1 MPAEAPTAGRVQSG
15 GLVYHGPTPPF
26 RAGFWI
32 VAPVIGMLAG
42 LLYGLIFDVELLVSG
57 IRGAFIG
64 APVLLYERGLLFQTW
79 RDLIRR
85 AATPIFVATTLAT
98 YIAMIAAGNAGAG
111 TVLHHAFG
119 YMPNPRVAMLMSDAG
134 LAYALGISAL
144 SAFVFRVRD
153 LIGPRVFANLLIGRY
168 HRPIREERIFLF
180 LDVAGS
186 TRFAEQHGDLA
197 AQRYLGAIFSALALP
212 VHRSRG
218 SIDDY
223 VGDMA
228 LVSWTM
234 KRGTREA
241 ACLRCVFDFAQV
253 IAGDAER
260 WVAEFGQV
268 PGFRAALHC
277 GSVVTA
283 EIGLERHKI
292 AYFGDTL
299 NSTSRLESVAKEL
312 GVSILVSGDLL
323 DRLGTLPSG
332 IIVEDLGS
340 RAVRGRH
347 EPLRIAAVHNGFGPS
362 STSQASAMHS
372 AETG

>member
-1 MPAEAPTAGRVQSG
+1 M
-15 GLVYHGPTPPF
+15 PPF

-85 AATPIFVATTLAT
+85 AATPIFVAATLAT

-168 HRPIREERIFLF
+168 HRPISEERIFLF

-234 KRGTREA
+234 ERGTRDA

-253 IAGDAER
+253 IADDAER

-268 PGFRAALHC
+268 PDFRAALHC

-299 NSTSRLESVAKEL
+299 NTTSRLESVAKEL
-312 GVSILVSGDLL
+312 GISILISGDLL
-323 DRLGTLPSG
+323 DRLGTLPGG
-332 IIVEDLGS
+332 IVVEDLGS

-347 EPLRIAAVHNGFGPS
+347 EPLRIAAVHNGSGLSP
-362 STSQASAMHS
+362 TKQASAMHS
-372 AETG
+372 AESG